1 MFTLKTVWLL
11 GNVCC
16 FCFQTD
22 KVDILHN
29 ELYSTKPTLKW
40 KNRKWGSK
48 TAYVLAFFLVIKI
61 YKYCTCSSNDGLN
74 NLQAKNHYD
83 MLSCNIV
90 NIEQLNTCSLPHP
103 KLMRSFVAS
112 SLFEISSLNV
122 RYCCSITKTCYYTAF
137 FMSTCSILFGLW
149 IEISMLS
156 EYS

>member
-11 GNVCC
+11 WNFCC

-22 KVDILHN
+22 KADILHN
-29 ELYSTKPTLKW
+29 ELYSTKTIWSEETENEAEKPLMYW
-40 KNRKWGSK
+40 H
-48 TAYVLAFFLVIKI
+48 FFL
-61 YKYCTCSSNDGLN
+61 SSKSTNTARVHRMMGLRTWKP
-74 NLQAKNHYD
+74 KNHHD